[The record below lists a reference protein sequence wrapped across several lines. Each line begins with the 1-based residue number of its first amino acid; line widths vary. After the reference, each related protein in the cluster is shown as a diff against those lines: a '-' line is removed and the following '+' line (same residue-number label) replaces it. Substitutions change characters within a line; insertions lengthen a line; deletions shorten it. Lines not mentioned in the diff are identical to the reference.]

1 MAITKEYYFG
11 DLLPRLYEDCQI
23 GKITEDYLPR
33 ADLAYITSL
42 LNSKFG
48 KKYSFQQVAKL
59 LKEEGIK

>member
-1 MAITKEYYFG
+1 MATQDYYFG
-11 DLLPRLYEDCQI
+11 DLLPRLYQDCRI

-42 LNSKFG
+42 LNHRFG
-48 KKYSFQQVAKL
+48 RKYSFRQVAKL